1 MKNTA
6 LKTIQKAALLSPGD
20 PAIWAGLMAACHA
33 DDKLALVNK
42 TQPKRIDLYLALLS
56 AISASIK
63 DKNSLKITTSLL
75 KSGLCH
81 KLSLV

>member
-1 MKNTA
+1 MLILTR
-6 LKTIQKAALLSPGD
+6 LITVCFLFLGD

-56 AISASIK
+56 AISAS
-63 DKNSLKITTSLL
+63 S
-75 KSGLCH
+75 KS
-81 KLSLV
+81 